1 MFSGQ
6 RFYIQQAGSVSKQQ
20 IRLLSAALSKAGAI
34 VIDKIVND
42 QTPIDYFIAD
52 SKFSQFDCLKF
63 SSSNNL
69 TADSPV
75 LAGCQFISVDWPVAC
90 LKAHQVLPFNE
101 FKLRSLESVSE
112 SKSAEPDEPTSK
124 RRRSA
129 AVVVEEADVDSS
141 ATASTSLASE
151 SASQSLRLPPRVGAW
166 ICAQSSLST
175 PAVSEVACPANADI
189 VRILGQMADTYGS
202 TNDKWRVYSYKKAAQ
217 AVKRCSKPIDSRASA
232 QSLPGVGSRL
242 ADKIWEIA
250 QSGRLAK
257 LDCLSSDET
266 VAALKLFT
274 SLWGAGPVTA
284 QAWVAQGLRSLDDLA
299 SRPDLLNRQQKIG
312 LKHYDDFL
320 NRMPRS
326 EAGEIESVV
335 AEAVHQLGNGF
346 IVQACGSYRRGRP
359 DCGDVDVL
367 VTHPDGRSHAGLLT
381 RLVTHLERTGFLT
394 DHLVSCEE
402 NGDHK
407 KYLGV
412 CRLPLSTNNSGQSER
427 RARRLDIIVVPYNEY
442 ACSLVYFTGSEHF
455 CRSLRHLA
463 KRLGMSLNEHALYEG
478 VIRRGAVKVNPGR
491 PVNTPDEASVF
502 QHLGVPYRPPNERDH

>member
-1 MFSGQ
+1 
-6 RFYIQQAGSVSKQQ
+6 R
-20 IRLLSAALSKAGAI
+20 
-34 VIDKIVND
+34 
-42 QTPIDYFIAD
+42 
-52 SKFSQFDCLKF
+52 
-63 SSSNNL
+63 
-69 TADSPV
+69 
-75 LAGCQFISVDWPVAC
+75 
-90 LKAHQVLPFNE
+90 QVLPFNE
-101 FKLRSLESVSE
+101 FKLHSLASVSE
-112 SKSAEPDEPTSK
+112 SKQSAEPDEPPSK
-124 RRRSA
+124 RPRSA
-129 AVVVEEADVDSS
+129 AFVVEEADVDSS

-202 TNDKWRVYSYKKAAQ
+202 TNDKWLVYSYKKAAQ

-232 QSLPGVGSRL
+232 QSLPG
-242 ADKIWEIA
+242 
-250 QSGRLAK
+250 SGRLAK

-402 NGDHK
+402 NGDH
-407 KYLGV
+407 
-412 CRLPLSTNNSGQSER
+412 
-427 RARRLDIIVVPYNEY
+427 
-442 ACSLVYFTGSEHF
+442 
-455 CRSLRHLA
+455 
-463 KRLGMSLNEHALYEG
+463 
-478 VIRRGAVKVNPGR
+478 
-491 PVNTPDEASVF
+491 
-502 QHLGVPYRPPNERDH
+502 

>member
-1 MFSGQ
+1 
-6 RFYIQQAGSVSKQQ
+6 R
-20 IRLLSAALSKAGAI
+20 
-34 VIDKIVND
+34 
-42 QTPIDYFIAD
+42 
-52 SKFSQFDCLKF
+52 
-63 SSSNNL
+63 
-69 TADSPV
+69 
-75 LAGCQFISVDWPVAC
+75 
-90 LKAHQVLPFNE
+90 QVLPFNE
-101 FKLRSLESVSE
+101 FKLHSLASVSE
-112 SKSAEPDEPTSK
+112 SKQSAEPDEPPSK
-124 RRRSA
+124 RPRSA
-129 AVVVEEADVDSS
+129 AFVVEEADVDSS

-202 TNDKWRVYSYKKAAQ
+202 TNDKWR
-217 AVKRCSKPIDSRASA
+217 
-232 QSLPGVGSRL
+232 
-242 ADKIWEIA
+242 
-250 QSGRLAK
+250 SGRLAK

-402 NGDHK
+402 NGDH
-407 KYLGV
+407 
-412 CRLPLSTNNSGQSER
+412 
-427 RARRLDIIVVPYNEY
+427 
-442 ACSLVYFTGSEHF
+442 
-455 CRSLRHLA
+455 
-463 KRLGMSLNEHALYEG
+463 
-478 VIRRGAVKVNPGR
+478 
-491 PVNTPDEASVF
+491 
-502 QHLGVPYRPPNERDH
+502 